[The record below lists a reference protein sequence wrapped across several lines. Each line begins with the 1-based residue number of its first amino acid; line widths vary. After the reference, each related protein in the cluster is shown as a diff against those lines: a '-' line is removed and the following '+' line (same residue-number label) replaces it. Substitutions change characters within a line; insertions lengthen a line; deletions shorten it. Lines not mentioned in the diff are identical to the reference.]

1 MHIDRRAF
9 LATLGSAAVVE
20 AMSSEARADAL
31 EHYML
36 AQLDKAPAA
45 KSPDIRS
52 GAGALFGG
60 PSPSGVRVPIAALAP
75 MPDRPTLVV
84 SSGCAARRDR
94 QPHPAERRRR
104 AQERRARGDR
114 ARVPACTTTCSTS

>member
-1 MHIDRRAF
+1 MHIDRRTF

-45 KSPDIRS
+45 KAPDIRS
-52 GAGALFGG
+52 GVGALFGG
-60 PSPSGVRVPIAALAP
+60 PSPSGGRVAGAALAP
-75 MPDRPTLVV
+75 MPDRPTL
-84 SSGCAARRDR
+84 GDFLRL
-94 QPHPAERRRR
+94 
-104 AQERRARGDR
+104 RGTPGR
-114 ARVPACTTTCSTS
+114 GGHIM